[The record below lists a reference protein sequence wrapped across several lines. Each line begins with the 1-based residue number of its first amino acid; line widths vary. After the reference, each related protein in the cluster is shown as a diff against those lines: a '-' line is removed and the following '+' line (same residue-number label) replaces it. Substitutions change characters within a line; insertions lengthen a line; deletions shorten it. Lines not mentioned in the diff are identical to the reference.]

1 MQKLSQCLELSSERN
16 CYSAET
22 HCWSARENES
32 PLRKYGAVTPT
43 HITLGNIRGCCMVHF
58 DGLVREKQGKEKMSA
73 SVKQR
78 NVPSSPVG
86 LCDFL
91 CLQIT
96 RTDTEHER
104 I

>member
-1 MQKLSQCLELSSERN
+1 
-16 CYSAET
+16 
-22 HCWSARENES
+22 
-32 PLRKYGAVTPT
+32 
-43 HITLGNIRGCCMVHF
+43 MVHF

-91 CLQIT
+91 CLQIA